1 MGTNWSGWPLILDP
15 KGLVIGEVRRIQ
27 PLFTRIELTDPRA
40 LREDNLS
47 GFLLA
52 RDEEP
57 VIVRWKV
64 CILQK
69 LVC

>member
-1 MGTNWSGWPLILDP
+1 MDP

-27 PLFTRIELTDPRA
+27 PLFTHIDLTDPRA

-52 RDEEP
+52 RDEEA
-57 VIVRWKV
+57 VIVR
-64 CILQK
+64 
-69 LVC
+69 